1 MKDILRCL
9 KGVHQSQSLYLLKIL
24 AECFLSSSHQ
34 SVARMAE
41 RLICKKLEMYA
52 AGQKVV
58 KNPTYSFK
66 FSFFSVIFFL
76 VAVAYFF
83 AESNVSSSSFI

>member
-1 MKDILRCL
+1 
-9 KGVHQSQSLYLLKIL
+9 
-24 AECFLSSSHQ
+24 
-34 SVARMAE
+34 MAE

-83 AESNVSSSSFI
+83 AESNASSSSFI